1 MGRVEV
7 LRRLD
12 RVALGRTYPNYAM
25 SQSFM
30 KLISTMT
37 MKRHYH
43 LPLKFVLPHGLPELL
58 TDDHFPNS
66 YTDVILPNPIGDGQR
81 GRMYEWEIS

>member
-7 LRRLD
+7 VRRLD
-12 RVALGRTYPNYAM
+12 RVALGRTYPNYAT

-30 KLISTMT
+30 KLISIMI
-37 MKRHYH
+37 MIRHYH
-43 LPLKFVLPHGLPELL
+43 PPLKSVLPHGLPELP

-66 YTDVILPNPIGDGQR
+66 YTDVILPNRTGGGQR